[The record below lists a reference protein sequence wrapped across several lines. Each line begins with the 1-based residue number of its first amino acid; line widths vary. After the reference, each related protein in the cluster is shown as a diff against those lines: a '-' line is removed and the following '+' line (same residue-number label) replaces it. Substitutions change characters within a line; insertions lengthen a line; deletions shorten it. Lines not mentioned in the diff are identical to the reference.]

1 MSFQHYLRIVQD
13 NEKLKRLIEANR
25 ETIKF
30 WVPFIIVGFV
40 LFWLFSD
47 WDFSLFLTTSSL
59 TSMFAFLMVCL
70 KMETNRSAKGVS
82 LKMFEC
88 YFILIICR
96 LFSIIPFEG
105 YLPYDRSG
113 DWLYQTVETISLGLV
128 GLIVYMCRK
137 RFAAS
142 YSAEGDVFQHHFL
155 ILGCLVL
162 AFLFHPN
169 LNAFMPADLAWTF
182 ALYLES
188 VAVLPQLFMFHRE
201 KKVEAFTTHFLAG
214 QAASRV
220 FSFIFWFSSYKELND
235 PSKPMKSY
243 VGQWVMI
250 MQLLQL
256 VVMGDF
262 IYHYIQCLR
271 KGISTQFI
279 LAASDHV

>member
-1 MSFQHYLRIVQD
+1 MQQYLRILQD
-13 NEKLKRLIEANR
+13 SEKLRRFIDSNR
-25 ETIKF
+25 ETLKF
-30 WVPFIIVGFV
+30 WVPFVVIALV

-88 YFILIICR
+88 YLLLIVCR
-96 LFSIIPFEG
+96 LVSIIPFEG

-113 DWLYQTVETISLGLV
+113 DWLYQTVEVISLGLV
-128 GLIVYMCRK
+128 SCIVYMCRK

-142 YSAEGDVFQHHFL
+142 YEGGGDVFKHHVMIAACF
-155 ILGCLVL
+155 VL
-162 AFLFHPN
+162 ALLFHPN
-169 LNAFMPADLAWTF
+169 LNAFMPADICWTF

-201 KKVEAFTTHFLAG
+201 KRVEPFTTHFLAG

-220 FSFIFWFSSYKELND
+220 
-235 PSKPMKSY
+235 
-243 VGQWVMI
+243 
-250 MQLLQL
+250 
-256 VVMGDF
+256 
-262 IYHYIQCLR
+262 C
-271 KGISTQFI
+271 
-279 LAASDHV
+279 